1 MEIVKKHNET
11 APKDLLQVMIEGSKG
26 DIGPSITTDQFIVDN
41 CKDICIP
48 ASEVT
53 PVSAIWGLMLLASH
67 PEWQT
72 RIRGGVSEVCKGGE
86 LSFDVLHKMKAV
98 RNHACQ
104 LP

>member
-11 APKDLLQVMIEGSKG
+11 ASKDLLQVMIEGSKG
-26 DIGPSITTDQFIVDN
+26 GIGPSITADQFIVDN

-48 ASEVT
+48 ASEIT
-53 PVSAIWGLMLLASH
+53 AVSAIWGLMLLASH

-72 RIRGGVSEVCKGGE
+72 RIRGEVSELCKGGV

-104 LP
+104 FP